1 MGQRCVDGIGSL
13 TSAGAVNT
21 STATS
26 RSAKIRANG
35 PMCAAA
41 RGSSGNGPARSLV
54 KTVSPERAND
64 QRSSDSRARHTCI
77 FALTRTQLRAR
88 STRRELGF
96 TAGRW
101 LAFRASRPAGVR
113 SRTSPARGE
122 TTAAQRRLRNAAES
136 RGTFVRSRHGKQR
149 ARGPRA
155 RPSQQGVRGRAGVR
169 RGVGTSHALQ
179 RHRLPRLWG
188 GAEAPAQAHAGARCA
203 PPIID
208 RAP

>member
-1 MGQRCVDGIGSL
+1 MGWVDDGSTASGL
-13 TSAGAVNT
+13 SPPPVPSTRAPPRAGAQR
-21 STATS
+21 SGLTA
-26 RSAKIRANG
+26 
-35 PMCAAA
+35 PCAPPHAEA
-41 RGSSGNGPARSLV
+41 VRTGRHGQTL
-54 KTVSPERAND
+54 KTVSPELLPINVLQSPPYFRAD
-64 QRSSDSRARHTCI
+64 EDTASG
-77 FALTRTQLRAR
+77 ALEATL
-88 STRRELGF
+88 LGF

-113 SRTSPARGE
+113 SRASPARGE
-122 TTAAQRRLRNAAES
+122 TTATPRRPRNAAES
-136 RGTFVRSRHGKQR
+136 RGTFVRSRHVKQR

-169 RGVGTSHALQ
+169 RGVGTSHTLQ